1 MNISNSLQSWNQ
13 ASKEWNHDNQNFHL
27 WFCGRQ
33 LMQGKMS
40 ERNKV
45 YSYQITHKYILLPLV
60 GGEPLVCGIIVKSTS
75 LFLESLANIE
85 KAVWLNGFINK
96 ISNDKFW
103 QDFVTRGN
111 VINYRKVHV
120 VIDKRAVVTAHE
132 RFSSES
138 CLMTSRLRLNLR

>member
-13 ASKEWNHDNQNFHL
+13 ASKEWNHDNQNFRL

-33 LMQGKMS
+33 LMQGKWVRETS
-40 ERNKV
+40 FTPIKLRISI
-45 YSYQITHKYILLPLV
+45 YCYHWS
-60 GGEPLVCGIIVKSTS
+60 GGIIDKSTS
-75 LFLESLANIE
+75 LFLESLGNIE

-96 ISNDKFW
+96 ISNDRFW

-138 CLMTSRLRLNLR
+138 CLMTSRLRLNLH